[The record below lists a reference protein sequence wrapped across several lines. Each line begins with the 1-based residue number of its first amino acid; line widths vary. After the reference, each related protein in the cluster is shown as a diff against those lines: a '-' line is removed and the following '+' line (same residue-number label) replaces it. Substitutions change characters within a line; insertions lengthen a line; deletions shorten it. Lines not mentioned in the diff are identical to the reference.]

1 MIWAVGQPKSGVCVL
16 NGNKQAN
23 KWTKMWQWK
32 NDAASVTVAIGVG
45 VGVCIGVGVPAT
57 KIFAQS
63 SNARIWMFLTMAKC
77 MQR

>member
-1 MIWAVGQPKSGVCVL
+1 MNERKSD
-16 NGNKQAN
+16 NE
-23 KWTKMWQWK
+23 K

-45 VGVCIGVGVPAT
+45 VSVATT

-63 SNARIWMFLTMAKC
+63 GNARIWMFLTMAKC